1 MLIEY
6 EMNNKTIAQPILS
19 IVNKSDDTKLIQIK
33 SFDKLLKLLLLQGKE
48 TIDLPIDKENIKNLS
63 VEEVK

>member
-6 EMNNKTIAQPILS
+6 EMKNKTIAQSILS